1 MLTCID
7 IKRVAD
13 DLRTYLY
20 EHRYSY
26 LDFAEISGVSGSTVC
41 RVIKN
46 KQIPRIDTLKKIVKA
61 MNKSVDEYMPSSD
74 QIMIDIN
81 CIDIRELSL
90 EEVESLIGKLRAY
103 QKRLLTSDIERLQH
117 EIDLKKGMMRDE
129 WNK

>member
-26 LDFAEISGVSGSTVC
+26 LDFAEISGVSNSTAC

-46 KQIPRIDTLKKIVKA
+46 KHIPRIDTLKKIVKA
-61 MNKSVDEYMPSSD
+61 MNKSVDEYMSSSD
-74 QIMIDIN
+74 RIMIDIN

-103 QKRLLTSDIERLQH
+103 RERLLTSDIERLQH

-129 WNK
+129 I

>member
-13 DLRTYLY
+13 DLRTFLY

-26 LDFAEISGVSGSTVC
+26 LDFAEISGVSDSTVC

-61 MNKSVDEYMPSSD
+61 MNKSVDEYMSSSD
-74 QIMIDIN
+74 RIMIDIN

-103 QKRLLTSDIERLQH
+103 RERLLTSDIERLQH

-129 WNK
+129 I